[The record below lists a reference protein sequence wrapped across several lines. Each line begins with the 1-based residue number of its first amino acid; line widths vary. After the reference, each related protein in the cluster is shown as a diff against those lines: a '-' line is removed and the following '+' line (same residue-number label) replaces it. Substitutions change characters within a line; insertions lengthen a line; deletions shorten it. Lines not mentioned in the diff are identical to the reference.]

1 MIGFG
6 RMMVKDAKVI
16 LRHRLLL
23 IILLLYPFVF
33 MAIIG
38 LTFSENREM
47 RLGVVY
53 EEAAGA
59 PVEGAKIWIE
69 GEPYDNRGL
78 VERFLGEIASI
89 EEYPDSA
96 KAEDALR
103 AGQKTVEAATAAAA
117 GGGLR

>member
-59 PVEGAKIWIE
+59 PAEGAKIWIE

-78 VERFLGEIASI
+78 VERFLGGDRLDRRISRLGEGGRCLAR
-89 EEYPDSA
+89 
-96 KAEDALR
+96 R
-103 AGQKTVEAATAAAA
+103 AG
-117 GGGLR
+117 